1 MGVMNGEHC
10 YFFALEVAPLKIG
23 AAYKTLPLHCTL
35 LHRFFSRL
43 PPSDIDAKVRWLFAQ
58 TKPLLLTP
66 EERIAFGPNRVLV
79 ARLRLSPA
87 LQAIHLKLYG
97 QLNELGVRYSETDW
111 VGPGYKPHVT
121 DQAGTSLALDESRLS
136 RTVYLVE
143 VEHPLQGPR
152 KFIKTKFELTAKTK

>member
-23 AAYKTLPLHCTL
+23 YAYKTLPLHCTL

-66 EERIAFGPNRVLV
+66 EERIAFR
-79 ARLRLSPA
+79 A
-87 LQAIHLKLYG
+87 
-97 QLNELGVRYSETDW
+97 
-111 VGPGYKPHVT
+111 
-121 DQAGTSLALDESRLS
+121 
-136 RTVYLVE
+136 
-143 VEHPLQGPR
+143 
-152 KFIKTKFELTAKTK
+152 